1 MLKLNLQLFAEDG
14 LLGKKLVIALT
25 DETGTALTKTPEIL
39 KWSVEEITTEEK
51 KYPVGEEMEH
61 RQVLQNGFKGTIE
74 GQSVNTSYD
83 DIVDKKVTY
92 QATNGTTLR
101 FVIFTTETYKD
112 GTIRKYKYEN
122 VTFDGYKRSSDGNN
136 KPITN
141 NLNWHSTGRVL
152 Q

>member
-1 MLKLNLQLFAEDG
+1 LLILNLQQFAADG
-14 LLGKKLVIALT
+14 LLGKKLIISLTNDAGIAV
-25 DETGTALTKTPEIL
+25 EKTPEIL

-51 KYPVGEEMEH
+51 KYPVGEEIEH

-74 GQSVNTSYD
+74 GQAVNTAYD
-83 DIVDKKVTY
+83 DIVDKKVTQ
-92 QATNGTTLR
+92 QATNGGTLR
-101 FVIFTTETYKD
+101 FAIFTTETYKD
-112 GTIRKYKYEN
+112 GTVRKYKYEN

-136 KPITN
+136 KPVTN